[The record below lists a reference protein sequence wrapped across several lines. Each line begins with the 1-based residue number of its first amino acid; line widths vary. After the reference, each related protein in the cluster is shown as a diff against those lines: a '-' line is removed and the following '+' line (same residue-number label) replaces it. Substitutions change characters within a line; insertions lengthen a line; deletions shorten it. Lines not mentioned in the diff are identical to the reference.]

1 MSRRPAE
8 DRALTAIGNALSTSD
23 QQLAAL
29 FALFGW
35 LYRDEEMPGWE
46 RRRRY
51 QRGLPCAVL
60 PVLVAWQFA
69 LTALAAG
76 WQAAAR
82 AAARAR
88 REVRL
93 AASGTREPRPGRI
106 PLEP

>member
-8 DRALTAIGNALSTSD
+8 DRALTAIGNALSASD

-35 LYRDEEMPGWE
+35 LYRDEEMPG
-46 RRRRY
+46 RAHR
-51 QRGLPCAVL
+51 RGLPGTVV

-69 LTALAAG
+69 LAALAAG

-82 AAARAR
+82 AAAGAR
-88 REVRL
+88 RGVRQ
-93 AASGTREPRPGRI
+93 AGSGTRGPRPKRI

>member
-8 DRALTAIGNALSTSD
+8 DRALTAIGHALCASD

-46 RRRRY
+46 RRRAHRW
-51 QRGLPCAVL
+51 GLAGAVL
-60 PVLVAWQFA
+60 PVLVQFGLA
-69 LTALAAG
+69 ALAAG

-82 AAARAR
+82 VAARAR
-88 REVRL
+88 REVRH